1 MSSVANHHVSSNTYV
16 FRNKER
22 SIPSGYR
29 KSNQFRVF
37 PPMTERMIEIQ
48 AQSNRDGKAPQPSAI
63 ETAKKWEEVSNHVSK
78 YNSIPS
84 SASDNTHEVELHKW
98 LLKENRLSYI
108 TQDGVAE
115 WKPVYEK
122 GVGVSET
129 TKHPVAYVNSRNNR
143 AIVADRNTPKP
154 PPIYFDQL
162 VSTAE
167 FADNLSPEP
176 MTTNL
181 KTTEN
186 RPGMGK

>member
-1 MSSVANHHVSSNTYV
+1 MSSVSNHHANSKTYV
-16 FRNKER
+16 YRNKER
-22 SIPSGYR
+22 SIPVGYC
-29 KSNQFRVF
+29 KSNKFRVF
-37 PPMTERMIEIQ
+37 PPMTERMSEIQ
-48 AQSNRDGKAPQPSAI
+48 AQSNRDGKDPTPSAI
-63 ETAKKWEEVSNHVSK
+63 ETAKKWEEVINHVSK

-84 SASDNTHEVELHKW
+84 SSSDNNDEVTLHKW
-98 LLKENRLSYI
+98 LLKDNRLSYI
-108 TQDGVAE
+108 TQDGVSE

-122 GVGVSET
+122 GVGASES
-129 TKHPVAYVNSRNNR
+129 TKHPVAYVNSRTNR

-154 PPIYFDQL
+154 APIYFDQL

-167 FADNLSPEP
+167 FANNLAPEP

>member
-1 MSSVANHHVSSNTYV
+1 MTSVAKHTTAETYM

-22 SIPSGYR
+22 AIPTGYR

-37 PPMTERMIEIQ
+37 PPMSERMSEIQ
-48 AQSNRDGKAPQPSAI
+48 FQSNRDGKDPHPSAL
-63 ETAKKWEEVSNHVSK
+63 ETAQKWEDVTNHVWK

-84 SASDNTHEVELHKW
+84 SASDNNDEVILHKW
-98 LLKENRLSYI
+98 LLKENRLSCI

-122 GVGVSET
+122 GVGVSDT
-129 TKHPVAYVNSRNNR
+129 TKHPVAYVNSRISC
-143 AIVADRNTPKP
+143 AIVADKNTPKP
-154 PPIYFDQL
+154 FPIHFDQL

-167 FADNLSPEP
+167 FADNLCPDP
-176 MTTNL
+176 MTTKL

>member
-1 MSSVANHHVSSNTYV
+1 MTSVSKHSDSDTYV

-22 SIPSGYR
+22 TIPAGYR

-37 PPMTERMIEIQ
+37 PPMSERMSEIQ
-48 AQSNRDGKAPQPSAI
+48 AQSKRDEKDPQAAALEKAQ
-63 ETAKKWEEVSNHVSK
+63 TWENVINHVSK
-78 YNSIPS
+78 YNSIPTS
-84 SASDNTHEVELHKW
+84 ESDNSDEVKLHKW
-98 LLKENRLSYI
+98 LLKENRLSCI
-108 TQDGVAE
+108 IQDGVAD

-129 TKHPVAYVNSRNNR
+129 TKHPVAYVNSRTSH
-143 AIVADRNTPKP
+143 AIVADRTTPKP
-154 PPIYFDQL
+154 FPIHFDQL

-167 FADNLSPEP
+167 LADYLKPNP

>member
-1 MSSVANHHVSSNTYV
+1 MSSVSTNHDSSQTYV
-16 FRNKER
+16 FRNKEHT
-22 SIPSGYR
+22 IPSGYR

-37 PPMTERMIEIQ
+37 PPMTERMSEIE
-48 AQSNRDGKAPQPSAI
+48 AQSNRDGKAPAPSAI

-84 SASDNTHEVELHKW
+84 SSSDNNDEVTLHKW
-98 LLKENRLSYI
+98 LLKENRLSCI

-122 GVGVSET
+122 GVGAGDT
-129 TKHPVAYVNSRNNR
+129 TKHPVAYVNSRTNC
-143 AIVADRNTPKP
+143 AIVADRFTPKP